1 MKFLFDIFP
10 VILFFLIFRWG
21 DGHPDTAHNLANQ
34 YLSAFM
40 SGGTVTDEHAPILL
54 ATAAAIVATVAQVAF
69 QMIRRKPVGITLWI
83 TVVVIIIFGGMT
95 IYFNNESFIKWK
107 PTILYWC
114 FATALAASKIFLKKN
129 AMRTLMEEQ
138 FSLPDRIWDK
148 LNLAWIL
155 FFVGM
160 GFLNLFV
167 AFILFKDN
175 NAAWV
180 NFKLLCIGISFVF
193 IILQSLYLSKHLEEP
208 K

>member
-21 DGHPDTAHNLANQ
+21 DGHPDATHNLVNQ
-34 YLSAFM
+34 YLSGFM
-40 SGGTVTDEHAPILL
+40 SGGAVAGEHSPILL

-69 QMIRRKPVGITLWI
+69 QMVRRKPVGITLWI
-83 TVVVIIIFGGMT
+83 TVVVIVIFGGMT
-95 IYFNNESFIKWK
+95 IYFNNENFIKWK

-114 FATALAASKIFLKKN
+114 FAIGLAGSKIFMNKN
-129 AMRTLMEEQ
+129 AIRALMEQQ
-138 FSLPDRIWDK
+138 FSLPVRIWDK

-155 FFVGM
+155 FFVCM

-167 AFILFKDN
+167 AFVLFKGN

-180 NFKLLCIGISFVF
+180 NFKILCIGISFVF
-193 IILQSLYLSKHLEEP
+193 IILQSIYMSKHLEEP